1 MRPGRAQ
8 GYGYKRPST
17 TSYTNSM
24 AALGAFPD
32 GDSNGLVDSAQPV
45 VRAQVCDS
53 GQIPEVD
60 EELHKRCMVLDAHVV
75 SLGACQVLSYILAYA
90 CATRRREPSRR
101 W

>member
-1 MRPGRAQ
+1 MQPGRPQ

-24 AALGAFPD
+24 AALGLSPMAIPMA
-32 GDSNGLVDSAQPV
+32 SSIPRSRSYAPSCVTR
-45 VRAQVCDS
+45 VRS
-53 GQIPEVD
+53 PEVD

-90 CATRRREPSRR
+90 CATR
-101 W
+101 